1 VRRPIGK
8 RGIKLAQFWASG
20 VTVFVVLSGAEVA
33 RATLAPAVST
43 RLSLGGGGH
52 IPPGDARGG
61 LFELAPRLEALWGK
75 DTAAGPGI
83 ELRTSN
89 FSTTE
94 LTGGATGVL
103 SNGDLGAMATLGG
116 GYAWRRN
123 GANGALIS
131 ATVGCGVVHVDVP
144 WASTTT
150 VYLALRHSV
159 TGPSSDELTAG
170 LSFGGG
176 LLDAVFRIARGD

>member
-1 VRRPIGK
+1 MK
-8 RGIKLAQFWASG
+8 RGIKRAQFLVSG
-20 VTVFVVLSGAEVA
+20 VSLFVVLSAAHMV
-33 RATLAPAVST
+33 RANSAPAVST
-43 RLSLGGGGH
+43 RLSVGGGGQ

-61 LFELAPRLEALWGK
+61 LFELAPRLEVLWGG

-94 LTGGATGVL
+94 LTGGATAVF
-103 SNGDLGAMATLGG
+103 SDGDLGAIATLGG

-131 ATVGCGVVHVDVP
+131 ATLGYGVVHVHVP

-159 TGPSSDELTAG
+159 TGPLSDELTAG